1 MKARIIAMGHRMP
14 SWVRD
19 ASEEYLKRMP
29 RDMPVELVELK
40 PEPRLSGRSVEQIL
54 EMESSRV
61 LALLPE
67 RHMLYALDEHG
78 QSWTTAD
85 LARALELSANTGMD
99 PCFIIGSAD
108 GLSPH
113 IKQKARVQISLS
125 RMTLPHGLARM
136 ILAEQLYR
144 AAMILKNHP
153 YHRE

>member
-1 MKARIIAMGHRMP
+1 MKTRIIAMGHRMP

-19 ASEEYLKRMP
+19 ASDEYLKRMP
-29 RDMPVELVELK
+29 RDMPVQLVELK
-40 PEPRLSGRSVEQIL
+40 PEPRLSGRPVEQLL
-54 EMESSRV
+54 EMESSRI
-61 LALLPE
+61 LSLLPE
-67 RHMLYALDEHG
+67 KHALYALDEHG

-85 LARALELSANTGMD
+85 LTKALELSANTGID

-108 GLSPH
+108 GLSSR
-113 IKQKARVQISLS
+113 IKQKARAQVSLS